1 MARWRFSLIR
11 RLLLLI
17 AVSVA
22 RTFAAPSN
30 LAAF

>member
-1 MARWRFSLIR
+1 MTRRRFPLIR

-17 AVSVA
+17 AVFVA